1 MANQTTI
8 SDLEEALADVCA
20 REELLERELE
30 DARSAKEA
38 FRYVLAVLNRTRNP
52 TAKPIGIH
60 GHIRPSQIRHY
71 KNQIEAWEEIARL
84 SDGIARPSDGA
95 QLLIDA
101 GLSKGKRRSVV
112 STASNH
118 MGGGGS
124 VPSIG
129 VKARHPF

>member
-60 GHIRPSQIRHY
+60 RPYSPPAKSVTTRIRLKLGRKSH
-71 KNQIEAWEEIARL
+71 
-84 SDGIARPSDGA
+84 D
-95 QLLIDA
+95 
-101 GLSKGKRRSVV
+101 
-112 STASNH
+112 
-118 MGGGGS
+118 
-124 VPSIG
+124 
-129 VKARHPF
+129 